1 MGEGL
6 YIMGILYKDRMKR
19 MVGDWMA
26 MLMELFYPRVCEVCG
41 KSLIQGEEF
50 LCSFCLSDFPF
61 ADQSYIVGRE
71 LLEQFE
77 PSCRPEQ
84 LFALYYYDKYS
95 VYRNLIHLIKYHS
108 YKDLGFYLGRML
120 GEKLKPYCEADVII
134 PIPLHRRREWERGF
148 NQALEIAK
156 GINEV
161 LQVELLRDVVARVKN
176 NVSQT
181 GKNATERFGNVE
193 NVFELVTPELVT
205 GRHVL
210 LVDDV
215 VTTGATIGSCLRVIA
230 QAGDVR
236 FSLACLAKTL

>member
-1 MGEGL
+1 MCEEL
-6 YIMGILYKDRMKR
+6 YAMGILYKDRMKQ
-19 MVGDWMA
+19 MAGDCMA
-26 MLMELFYPRVCEVCG
+26 MFMELLYPRVCEVCG
-41 KSLIQGEEF
+41 KSLTQGEEF

-61 ADQSYIVGRE
+61 ADQSFCAERE
-71 LLEQFE
+71 VLEQFD
-77 PSCRPEQ
+77 PSCRPEK

-108 YKDLGFYLGRML
+108 YQNLGFYLGRMW
-120 GEKLKPYCEADVII
+120 GEKLKPFCEADVII
-134 PIPLHRRREWERGF
+134 PVPLHRKRERERGF
-148 NQALEIAK
+148 NQAMEIAK

-161 LQVELLRDVVARVKN
+161 LRMELLDSVVVRVRN

-181 GKNATERFGNVE
+181 GKNATERFCNVE

-205 GRHVL
+205 GKHVL

-215 VTTGATIGSCLRVIA
+215 VTTGATIGSCLKEVARA
-230 QAGDVR
+230 EHVR